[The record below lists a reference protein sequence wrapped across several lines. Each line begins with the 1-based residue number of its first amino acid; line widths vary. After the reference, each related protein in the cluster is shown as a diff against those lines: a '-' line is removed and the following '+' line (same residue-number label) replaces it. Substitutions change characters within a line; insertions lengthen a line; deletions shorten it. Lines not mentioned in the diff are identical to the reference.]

1 MALALML
8 ILCGTYPAAAQSGRR
23 PPVGTCGPKP
33 TAQARFG
40 ITCAWEEAAPDSLVP
55 PQCCCVQ
62 LLEAALAAPWVDP
75 KLQGTSGSDSEGDT
89 NSTDR
94 GRAPVD
100 VDTGTRC
107 FPHAIV
113 VGAQKGGTTATFA
126 HFLMR
131 PDFEAPRAKEVGLSY
146 YYCAHTGART

>member
-89 NSTDR
+89 NSTGR
-94 GRAPVD
+94 SRAPAD

-146 YYCAHTGART
+146 YCAHTGART